1 MKTKYVLLLS
11 ALLMIS
17 GCGDKKSDE
26 QKEVVIQEES
36 TKDMKDAFEEIGKTS
51 EDLKK
56 ATPLSNQ
63 QLKALLPEKI
73 NGFNRKRFSI
83 GQLGM
88 HIAEAY
94 YGENDKQIT
103 LSILDGA
110 GEAGSAMI
118 AMMQIGIN
126 AGGESEDENGY
137 RKPIKIDGNSG
148 VEEQERSDN
157 SVTNKIMLI
166 VKGRFMLTF
175 EGKNIEADKLKSII
189 DSENLIDKLEDLAD

>member
-1 MKTKYVLLLS
+1 MKTKYALLFA
-11 ALLMIS
+11 ALLMMS

-36 TKDMKDAFEEIGKTS
+36 MKDMKDAFEEVGKTS

-56 ATPLSNQ
+56 ATPLSNEK
-63 QLKALLPEKI
+63 LKALLPEKI
-73 NGFNRKRFSI
+73 DGLPRKRFSI

-88 HIAEAY
+88 HIAEAHY
-94 YGENDKQIT
+94 ENEDKEIT

-137 RKPIKIDGNSG
+137 RKPIKIDGNNG
-148 VEEQERSDN
+148 VEEQERADN
-157 SVTNKIMLI
+157 RVTNKIMLI
-166 VKGRFMLTF
+166 IKGRFMLTL
-175 EGKNIEADKLKSII
+175 EGENIETDKLKSII
-189 DSENLIDKLEDLAD
+189 DSEDFIDKLEDLAD

>member
-1 MKTKYVLLLS
+1 MKTKYVLLLA
-11 ALLMIS
+11 ALLMMS
-17 GCGDKKSDE
+17 GCGDKKTDE

-56 ATPLSNQ
+56 ATPLSNE

-73 NGFNRKRFSI
+73 DGLSRKKYSI

-88 HIAEAY
+88 HIAEAQ
-94 YGENDKQIT
+94 YGEEYKKIT

-137 RKPIKIDGNSG
+137 RKPIKIDGNNG
-148 VEEQERSDN
+148 VEEQERYN
-157 SVTNKIMLI
+157 NRVANKIILI
-166 VKGRFMLTF
+166 VKGRFMLTL
-175 EGKNIEADKLKSII
+175 EGSNIEVDKLKSII
-189 DSENLIDKLEDLAD
+189 KDEDFIDKLEDLAD

>member
-1 MKTKYVLLLS
+1 MKIGYLLLLA
-11 ALLMIS
+11 ALFVIS
-17 GCGDKKSDE
+17 GCDKKTDE

-36 TKDMKDAFEEIGKTS
+36 MKDMKDSFEEVGKTS

-56 ATPLSNQ
+56 ATPLSNEK
-63 QLKALLPEKI
+63 LKALWPEKI
-73 NGFNRKRFSI
+73 DGLPRKRFSI

-88 HIAEAY
+88 HIAEAH
-94 YGENDKQIT
+94 YGEEDKKIT

-137 RKPIKIDGNSG
+137 RKPIKIDGNNG
-148 VEEQERSDN
+148 VEEQERFDN
-157 SVTNKIMLI
+157 GVTNKIMLI
-166 VKGRFMLTF
+166 VKGRFLLTL
-175 EGKNIEADKLKSII
+175 EGNNIETDKIKSII
-189 DSENLIDKLEDLAD
+189 DSEDFIDKLKDLAG